1 MFLKPL
7 RMHVVTLTAN
17 VRFKMENEQIKTL
30 KKTIVMVKTGVKILF
45 FGRSN

>member
-7 RMHVVTLTAN
+7 RMHLVTLTAN
-17 VRFKMENEQIKTL
+17 VRFKMENEQIKTIL
-30 KKTIVMVKTGVKILF
+30 MVKTGVKILF

>member
-7 RMHVVTLTAN
+7 RTHVVTLTAN

-30 KKTIVMVKTGVKILF
+30 QKQFLWIKLA
-45 FGRSN
+45 

>member
-30 KKTIVMVKTGVKILF
+30 QKQFLWLKLA
-45 FGRSN
+45 